1 MTYIWNLDPIAFS
14 VFGLSVHWYG
24 ITYVLDFLIFQYLG
38 WKLIQYIVKNYKKTS
53 LSFFNQ
59 EKFENIVFYGFI
71 FGVLGGRLGYF
82 LFYNL
87 ATFWIDP
94 LEIFKVW
101 HGGMSIHGGI
111 LAVLIFGYFWTKKN
125 KVKFWEIADVMMIPL
140 AFSLFLG
147 RIANFVNGELVGI
160 KTDQSW
166 GVIFPHIDN
175 FLRHPS
181 QLYES
186 SKNLFLASLLLF
198 FFFKL
203 RKYQKHGFLT
213 AVFIGGYGILRFLI
227 EYVREREIGQDQ
239 WIFSM
244 GQYLCIVMIIFAL
257 TIFINLKRSKK

>member
-101 HGGMSIHGGI
+101 M
-111 LAVLIFGYFWTKKN
+111 V
-125 KVKFWEIADVMMIPL
+125 EC
-140 AFSLFLG
+140 LFM
-147 RIANFVNGELVGI
+147 VG
-160 KTDQSW
+160 
-166 GVIFPHIDN
+166 F
-175 FLRHPS
+175 
-181 QLYES
+181 
-186 SKNLFLASLLLF
+186 
-198 FFFKL
+198 
-203 RKYQKHGFLT
+203 
-213 AVFIGGYGILRFLI
+213 
-227 EYVREREIGQDQ
+227 
-239 WIFSM
+239 
-244 GQYLCIVMIIFAL
+244 
-257 TIFINLKRSKK
+257 